1 MDLMEIIQLLGNLG
15 EFLGAFAVLATLLY
29 LAIQVRDASRAAK
42 FAAVQANRAQRI
54 AGFIGLR
61 DSPYLPPIMV
71 KIQAG
76 EELNAEEKLRL
87 VSHDCAV
94 WALLYAEW
102 VQRDLGVMEE
112 FATSDELSME
122 IALSSPSA
130 MDWWR
135 FAGAHV
141 YPARFVEYV
150 NKTAAARDTADSVL
164 SDMKRA
170 VLDS

>member
-1 MDLMEIIQLLGNLG
+1 MDLIEIIQLLGNLG
-15 EFLGAFAVLATLLY
+15 EFVGAFAVLATLLY
-29 LAIQVRDASRAAK
+29 LAIQVRDASKAAK

-54 AGFIGLR
+54 SSFINLR

-76 EELNAEEKLRL
+76 EELNAEEKIRL
-87 VSHDCAV
+87 VSHDCAM

-112 FATSDELSME
+112 FATSDELSLGV
-122 IALSSPSA
+122 ALSSPSA
-130 MDWWR
+130 LEWWR
-135 FAGAHV
+135 LAGAHI

-150 NKTAAARDTADSVL
+150 NKAAATHETAGNVF
-164 SDMKRA
+164 SDAQRA
-170 VLDS
+170 LLDS